1 MTNGSGVLPFG
12 RGLPCV
18 WQTTMREAQHHRGRP
33 GEPEAFAEED
43 RMRYRLLR
51 LLPLP
56 LLVVGYPS
64 GAHAQYYPYPG
75 NYTPDYSQPG
85 HYNRPA
91 PAPYY
96 SWPGHPPPDSKAP
109 PLPSAANCG
118 SSEHSN
124 PCARQPE

>member
-1 MTNGSGVLPFG
+1 
-12 RGLPCV
+12 
-18 WQTTMREAQHHRGRP
+18 
-33 GEPEAFAEED
+33 
-43 RMRYRLLR
+43 MRYRF

-56 LLVVGYPS
+56 LLAVGYPP

-75 NYTPDYSQPG
+75 NYAPDYSQPG

-96 SWPGHPPPDSKAP
+96 SWPGHSPPDSKAP

-118 SSEHSN
+118 TSEHAT
-124 PCARQPE
+124 PCARQPD